1 MSEPVIKKL
10 YEGEYLRL
18 VEDSGWEYV
27 ERVGIP
33 GVVIIAA
40 LTPEDKLLLVEQS
53 RIPVNTKTIE
63 LPAGLAGDVEEDAG
77 SDFLVKAAKRELL
90 EETGYETEKVSVLF
104 KGPSTS
110 GMTNEFFHCFEA
122 HDLKKVGEGGGVD
135 DEGITV
141 HEVPLSSVAS
151 WLKQKEE
158 EGYMID
164 SKIYSVLYFFLN
176 RTNTK

>member
-1 MSEPVIKKL
+1 MTKITTL

-18 VEDSGWEYV
+18 VKNSSWEYV

-40 LTPEDKLLLVEQS
+40 LTSANNLVLVEQS

-63 LPAGLAGDVEEDAG
+63 LPAGLAGDVQEDAG
-77 SDFLVKAAKRELL
+77 PDFLVKAAKRELL
-90 EETGYETEKVSVLF
+90 EETGYQAESVSLLF

-122 HDLKKVGEGGGVD
+122 HSLKKVGQGGGVD

-141 HEVPLSSVAS
+141 HEVPLLSVAN
-151 WLKQKEE
+151 WLKQKED

-164 SKIYSVLYFFLN
+164 SKIYSALYFFIS
-176 RTNTK
+176 RSSVSAS